1 MKKEKGVCQYK
12 RIQEYFDGELSS
24 FESDRLK
31 NHLKSCTT
39 CKKWLEE
46 MEFVSRMYKTRITE
60 FSEASGGFFE
70 EARLIGGINRKRR
83 YSFFSGTGLVFKK
96 RFIIPIAAAAIA
108 LFVFFVPM
116 GKMGKETAVPSAIV
130 SYFSGNVKDVVIM
143 ETPETRQTIIWYQ
156 ENGNQG

>member
-1 MKKEKGVCQYK
+1 MKKENGACEYTYK

-24 FESDRLK
+24 LESDRLK
-31 NHLKSCTT
+31 KHLKSCTN
-39 CKKWLEE
+39 CKKWLDE
-46 MEFVSRMYKTRITE
+46 MRSVSRIYKNRMAE
-60 FSEASGGFFE
+60 FSEVSGAFAE
-70 EARLIGGINRKRR
+70 EAKLIGGINRKKG

-116 GKMGKETAVPSAIV
+116 GNKAVAPSAIV
-130 SYFSGNVKDVVIM
+130 SYFSGNVKDLVIM

-156 ENGNQG
+156 ENENQG